1 MIREFPYPFKRIFS
15 IASDADFMDK
25 QFLMNFHKCL
35 NNYHGLFI
43 TNSFWFNT
51 CTTDSS
57 LAFTKSPNKFINN
70 LNNLNSLD
78 FNQLHNNSN
87 IIIDYFHRGNLD
99 HTHGWI
105 DDNVFNIK
113 IHPNNYSVYYNRYD
127 IIVTFNKNLRC
138 NGGEIKNTINILLN
152 KNNVNTIKLLWND
165 KNIVYDKEII
175 KKNSY
180 NTDKGL
186 LISLL
191 IENSAVI
198 KKNNKIIINCKLNPG
213 LKEISLEGFNNNICE
228 LNQKLIDIYKINCKY
243 STWHG
248 GWTSSNKKLLKYH
261 QYYGYKYI
269 EYISE
274 LPIPIKNNDNNYT
287 IKKDKCIR
295 DGFIKREKNNNGF
308 TDYSDLSNVQNI
320 INKYHITNTN
330 ANGEN
335 IILILEYL
343 LNIPNTLY
351 KSIWYTHLGYIPS
364 IKKMN
369 TQKRV
374 EPYPIEYE
382 EYFKL
387 LSDRYYN
394 YSNHNLERIF
404 VCGATFYCHYEK
416 IKEEL
421 KDKITIKNNNIHINS
436 WISPITNKK
445 RLNGNQ
451 WSSDLSFITIYT
463 PSLDSKLYINDEE
476 KYNYI
481 RNPKDEIGE
490 YSITILDVTSKTTLL
505 SYLPYDIE
513 QKENCTI
520 ENENSFL
527 LNKLIKVNKNGDS
540 KTIINLHDIQSW
552 NTSHLILDYESN
564 FQNEN
569 TTFNI
574 VIHSN
579 WKKIALNGFHK
590 DSDSYWNKSD
600 EKDSIICLT
609 TYNLNFTEK
618 AINNYLNNNISKG
631 LSLPIGNIHK
641 IEVVIYNGNIGD
653 TLKIKDLSCYKCN
666 PNYIL
671 DRKYLISGIISSNNK
686 KLNNVMVEIEF
697 KDKKEKYKSGIINN
711 RYYFHAINNAIYRI
725 NIYYN
730 NDKVLTSKWK
740 LLTKN
745 ESEINFKI

>member
-1 MIREFPYPFKRIFS
+1 MIREYPYPFKRIFS
-15 IASDADFMDK
+15 IASDSDMMDQ
-25 QFLMNFHKCL
+25 QFLIDFHNCL
-35 NNYHGLFI
+35 NNYHGLLI

-99 HTHGWI
+99 HTHGWT
-105 DDNVFNIK
+105 DDNVNSTEISKNDYSIAWPGFN
-113 IHPNNYSVYYNRYD
+113 
-127 IIVTFNKNLRC
+127 IIVTFEEDFIC

-152 KNNVNTIKLLWND
+152 ENSVNTINLLWND

-191 IENSAVI
+191 IEDTSIIKENS
-198 KKNNKIIINCKLNPG
+198 KIIINCSLNPG
-213 LKEISLEGFNNNICE
+213 LQEIRLEGFNNNICE
-228 LNQKLIDIYKINCKY
+228 INQKLIDIYKINCKY
-243 STWHG
+243 MSTHG
-248 GWTSSNKKLLKYH
+248 GWTLTNNNILKNH
-261 QYYGYKYI
+261 QQYDYNYI
-269 EYISE
+269 EYITNLPLTVKSE
-274 LPIPIKNNDNNYT
+274 IGLYIGKKNVLGWSENDIIKIPNRNNPISQYSTYQIIQNY
-287 IKKDKCIR
+287 
-295 DGFIKREKNNNGF
+295 
-308 TDYSDLSNVQNI
+308 V
-320 INKYHITNTN
+320 NKYNLSDN
-330 ANGEN
+330 VADRGES

-343 LNIPNTLY
+343 LNIPNTLN
-351 KSIWYTHLGYIPS
+351 KSIWYTHLGHIPS

-369 TQKRV
+369 IKKRT

-394 YSNHNLERIF
+394 YSNQNLEQIF
-404 VCGATFYCHYEK
+404 VCGATFYYQYEK

-421 KDKITIKNNNIHINS
+421 KDKIIFKNNNIHINS
-436 WISPITNKK
+436 WVSPITNKK

-451 WSSDLSFITIYT
+451 WSSDLSYITIYT
-463 PSLDSKLYINDEE
+463 PSQDSKLFINEEE

-481 RNPKDEIGE
+481 RNPKDETGK
-490 YSITILDVTSKTTLL
+490 YSITILDITSKTTLL

-513 QKENCTI
+513 KKENCII

-540 KTIINLHDIQSW
+540 KTIINLDDIQSW
-552 NTSHLILDYESN
+552 NTTHLIFDYESK

-574 VIHSN
+574 IIHSN
-579 WKKIALNGFHK
+579 WKKIALNGYHK
-590 DSDSYWNKSD
+590 DCSSYWNKND
-600 EKDSIICLT
+600 TNNNIICLT
-609 TYNLNFTEK
+609 TYNLNFTEE
-618 AINNYLNNNISKG
+618 AINNYLNNDISKG
-631 LSLPIGNIHK
+631 LALPIGNIDK
-641 IEVVIYNGNIGD
+641 IEIVINNGNIGD
-653 TLKIKDLSCYKCN
+653 TLKINDLSCYKCN
-666 PNYIL
+666 PNYKS
-671 DRKYLISGIISSNNK
+671 DSNYLISGIISSNNK
-686 KLNNVMVEIEF
+686 NLTSVIVEIEV
-697 KDKKEKYKSGIINN
+697 KDTEDNSISSLSGVINN
-711 RYYFHAINNAIYRI
+711 RYYFHGINNSIYRI
-725 NIYYN
+725 NIYYHN
-730 NDKVLTSKWK
+730 NKVLTSKWK
-740 LLTKN
+740 LL
-745 ESEINFKI
+745 